1 LRLELLNTVVLAE
14 DYARLR
20 DWYIQALDLELQ
32 KEWTEDYHY
41 AELVREGKYV
51 VGVAA
56 ANEMRVAPHHPRNNT
71 SVMQLQ
77 TDDIEAL
84 FARVKEQGGEI
95 HGPSYEAKEKFHY
108 GSFRDPEGNEVW
120 VVQTL

>member
-20 DWYIQALDLELQ
+20 DWYIHALELELR
-32 KEWTEDYHY
+32 KEWTEDYRY
-41 AELVREGKYV
+41 AELVRDGKYV
-51 VGVAA
+51 VGIAA
-56 ANEMRVAPHHPRNNT
+56 ANEMRVEPYHPRRNT
-71 SVMQLQ
+71 AVMQLQ
-77 TDDIEAL
+77 TDDIETL
-84 FARVKEQGGEI
+84 FVRVKEQGGEV